1 MERQTKHCAKSVLIP
16 EISINT
22 NTYIGKVE
30 IPKDVFIQKYCS
42 EGLSLREIAT
52 QFSSSKTT
60 VRDQIIKHGIEL
72 RNRGGN
78 EFFKDRFGKRRKRYK
93 TRKSLEEHKIINIMI
108 DMRRRGLSYRKI
120 AELLTDMKVPTKT
133 GKKKW
138 HNNVV
143 REILNRFESLF

>member
-1 MERQTKHCAKSVLIP
+1 
-16 EISINT
+16 
-22 NTYIGKVE
+22 
-30 IPKDVFIQKYCS
+30 
-42 EGLSLREIAT
+42 
-52 QFSSSKTT
+52 
-60 VRDQIIKHGIEL
+60 
-72 RNRGGN
+72 
-78 EFFKDRFGKRRKRYK
+78 
-93 TRKSLEEHKIINIMI
+93 MI